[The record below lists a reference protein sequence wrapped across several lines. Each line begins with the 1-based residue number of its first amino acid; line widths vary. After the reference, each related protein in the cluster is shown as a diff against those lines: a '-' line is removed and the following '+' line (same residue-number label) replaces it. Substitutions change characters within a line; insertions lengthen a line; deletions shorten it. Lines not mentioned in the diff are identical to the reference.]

1 MKTLGIVIAVVCALV
16 FVVIALT
23 GIYVLGNKSA
33 EKKVLNKNKKKK
45 PSNSIPKPPPMK
57 IKKGIYD
64 DYCE

>member
-1 MKTLGIVIAVVCALV
+1 MCALV